1 MARPDPDSAADSHSA
16 AAAGNSGQSFAF
28 GPASGASPAS
38 TSPSG
43 APSAA
48 DAPAP
53 GPGERSGS
61 VPASSRGATPPPAQ
75 ESDSPSSPS
84 ARADASTSAAAPR
97 LRVPPDV
104 ARAFREAGKRQG
116 WWQCADPLVVAVSGG
131 GDSMA
136 LLLLFAALWHRERL
150 VVAHLEHGIRG
161 EASQADARFVEEWAR
176 RLDLP
181 FEMERGNVLRRRKK
195 GESVEAAARRIRYAF
210 LDDVRRRRGARWVA
224 TAHTLDDQAE
234 SVLHHILRGTG
245 LRGLAGIAEV
255 RAGFVRPLLRLSG
268 EALRRMLRDS
278 GVPWCEDATNLET
291 TYLRNRL
298 RRKVLPYLAE
308 TVNENAL
315 AHLAALG
322 EDAAE
327 AEALRRRR
335 TAALLPTLRADLPYG
350 KCVWRVA
357 AARRLESYDLRH
369 TLRDEGERLG
379 LPLLSRRRLE
389 ELERLLCTSGTW
401 RFQWSGE
408 EELLCGGGF
417 LCWGNRSML
426 VPPPEARLE
435 LTLCPRPNRAATR
448 GTLRWGTWRVR
459 WSLETLDT
467 PETSAPPTAQ
477 EPMKTLES
485 LETQVFPAPS
495 AAPEAPTT
503 PAVSAVSVVLRSVE
517 HLDLAPE
524 AKARVPWWC
533 RPGTPAVLLPGR
545 PPLIPLW
552 HSPETSA
559 SSAESPVSAAAFEAK
574 APTPT
579 SSSAP
584 APASAPT
591 FAPAAPSASDRTPAP
606 SPGPV
611 PTPDS
616 APTSGSVPTFV
627 AKSATDTPATDAD
640 ASAARA
646 QLFCFASFRNHARI
660 TRFSVVLEQT
670 SE

>member
-1 MARPDPDSAADSHSA
+1 MARPDPDSGADFTV
-16 AAAGNSGQSFAF
+16 NP
-28 GPASGASPAS
+28 GPASGAFPAFTS
-38 TSPSG
+38 T
-43 APSAA
+43 
-48 DAPAP
+48 
-53 GPGERSGS
+53 
-61 VPASSRGATPPPAQ
+61 
-75 ESDSPSSPS
+75 
-84 ARADASTSAAAPR
+84 AAPR

-116 WWQCADPLVVAVSGG
+116 WWQCTDPLVVAVSGG

-136 LLLLFAALWHRERL
+136 LLLLFASLWHRQRL

-161 EASQADARFVEEWAR
+161 EASLADARFVEEWAR
-176 RLDLP
+176 RLALP
-181 FEMERGNVLRRRKK
+181 FEMERGNVLGRREK

-255 RAGFVRPLLRLSG
+255 RDGFVRPLLRLGG

-278 GVPWCEDATNLET
+278 GITWCEDATNRET

-298 RRKVLPYLAE
+298 RREVLPYLAK

-327 AEALRRRR
+327 AESLRRRR
-335 TAALLPTLRADLPYG
+335 TEALLPTLRVHLPYG

-357 AARRLESYDLRH
+357 AARRLGSYDLRH
-369 TLRDEGERLG
+369 ALRDEGERLG

-435 LTLCPRPNRAATR
+435 LELCFRPNRAVTR
-448 GTLRWGTWRVR
+448 GAFLWGTWRVR
-459 WSLETLDT
+459 WSLEILET
-467 PETSAPPTAQ
+467 PETSQTPASPETLKTP
-477 EPMKTLES
+477 EP
-485 LETQVFPAPS
+485 LETLDALGTSAPSVAPTTTKTPTIPAPS
-495 AAPEAPTT
+495 EILAPSANPRTLAAPKIGEISECLASPECAAALESRSARLPELLRTPGKAAPPGHFHGCSASEKC
-503 PAVSAVSVVLRSVE
+503 PASACFSAPCPDPCAGSSLAVSVVLRSVE

-524 AKARVPWWC
+524 EKARVPWWC
-533 RPGTPAVLLPGR
+533 RPGTPAVLFPGL

-552 HSPETSA
+552 SSPQETTAATSTCVLASTTTPASATVPALSPEASA
-559 SSAESPVSAAAFEAK
+559 SSADP
-574 APTPT
+574 
-579 SSSAP
+579 
-584 APASAPT
+584 
-591 FAPAAPSASDRTPAP
+591 
-606 SPGPV
+606 
-611 PTPDS
+611 
-616 APTSGSVPTFV
+616 
-627 AKSATDTPATDAD
+627 ATDTPSTEAD
-640 ASAARA
+640 GSAAGA

-660 TRFSVVLEQT
+660 TRFSVVLERT

>member
-1 MARPDPDSAADSHSA
+1 
-16 AAAGNSGQSFAF
+16 
-28 GPASGASPAS
+28 
-38 TSPSG
+38 
-43 APSAA
+43 
-48 DAPAP
+48 
-53 GPGERSGS
+53 
-61 VPASSRGATPPPAQ
+61 
-75 ESDSPSSPS
+75 
-84 ARADASTSAAAPR
+84 
-97 LRVPPDV
+97 
-104 ARAFREAGKRQG
+104 
-116 WWQCADPLVVAVSGG
+116 
-131 GDSMA
+131 MA

-161 EASQADARFVEEWAR
+161 EASLADARFVEEWAR
-176 RLDLP
+176 RLALP
-181 FEMERGNVLRRRKK
+181 FEMERGNVLGRREK

-255 RAGFVRPLLRLSG
+255 RAGFVRPLLRLGG

-278 GVPWCEDATNLET
+278 GVAWCEDATNLET

-298 RRKVLPYLAE
+298 RREVLPYLAK

-327 AEALRRRR
+327 VEALRRRR
-335 TAALLPTLRADLPYG
+335 TEALLPTLRADLPYG

-369 TLRDEGERLG
+369 ALRDEGERLG

-389 ELERLLCTSGTW
+389 ELARLLCTSGTW

-435 LTLCPRPNRAATR
+435 LKLCPRPNRAAPG

-459 WSLETLDT
+459 WTLEILETS
-467 PETSAPPTAQ
+467 ETSAPPTAQ

-485 LETQVFPAPS
+485 LETQQVLP
-495 AAPEAPTT
+495 AAPEAPTA
-503 PAVSAVSVVLRSVE
+503 PAVSVVLRSVE

-524 AKARVPWWC
+524 EKARVPWWC

-552 HSPETSA
+552 HSPQD
-559 SSAESPVSAAAFEAK
+559 
-574 APTPT
+574 TPT
-579 SSSAP
+579 V
-584 APASAPT
+584 PT
-591 FAPAAPSASDRTPAP
+591 FAPVPPSASDRTPAP
-606 SPGPV
+606 PPGPV

-616 APTSGSVPTFV
+616 APTSGSVPPFV
-627 AKSATDTPATDAD
+627 AEAETDTPAPEAD
-640 ASAARA
+640 ASAARV